1 MAGFATV
8 AFLHFVCVVSPGPD
22 FAVIVKNALIHSRQY
37 ATWTALGIACGLIV
51 HLAYCILG
59 LAFIISQSILAF
71 QIIKLLGATYLIY
84 LGVTS
89 LRAKSGEDGESPH
102 KPIEHP
108 KSRWKGFMEGFWC
121 NVLNPKA
128 TLFFLSLFTLV
139 VDPNTP
145 LWIQS
150 LYGVEMV
157 SVTFLWFAFVA
168 RMISQPT
175 FKKRVANFQTHLN
188 KIMGGILL
196 FFGVQLALSSR

>member
-71 QIIKLLGATYLIY
+71 QIIKLLGAAYLIY
-84 LGVTS
+84 LGISS
-89 LRAKSGEDGESPH
+89 LRV
-102 KPIEHP
+102 KPKQNKEPIPYNSERP
-108 KSRWKGFMEGFWC
+108 KNHWKGFMEGFWC

-150 LYGVEMV
+150 LYGVEMI
-157 SVTFLWFAFVA
+157 SVTFLWFAFIA
-168 RMISQPT
+168 RMISLPT
-175 FKKRVANFQTHLN
+175 FKKRVSNFQTRLN
-188 KIMGGILL
+188 KIMGGVLL